1 MGLHRSG
8 LVLRDGFT
16 TVVPF
21 IAGVVLRPLLRFGMN
36 RQSTEPGSLNHSQTA
51 LTSFETAL
59 TLPNA
64 RRGKVRDIYTL
75 PEHMM
80 HIQADGLGGAGA
92 LVMVAS
98 DRISAFDVVLPTP
111 IPGKGRLLTSIATF
125 WLNWIEQEGICKTHL
140 ISTDHS
146 MIPDEVLTE
155 TTGRGHLE
163 GRTTIGRLC
172 KVIPVECVVRG
183 YLEGSGLKDYKET
196 GSVCGVKLP
205 EGLKQCDK
213 LPEPIFTPATKAEE
227 GHDENIAFEDAGE
240 HVKDMGGMEL
250 MNKLRDLSIEIYTR
264 ASAYALERG
273 IILADTKFEFGLP
286 IDGDG
291 NIIDHEPIL
300 IDEALTPDSS
310 RFWPAD
316 DYQPGRAQA
325 SFDKQF
331 VREYLQS
338 LVDSGK
344 WDKTDPGPVLPD
356 EVVQGT
362 LARYEQARSML
373 AD

>member
-1 MGLHRSG
+1 MK
-8 LVLRDGFT
+8 T
-16 TVVPF
+16 P
-21 IAGVVLRPLLRFGMN
+21 
-36 RQSTEPGSLNHSQTA
+36 STDSISPTGDQA
-51 LTSFETAL
+51 PLTSFETAL
-59 TLPNA
+59 TLPNP
-64 RRGKVRDIYTL
+64 RKGKVRDIYTI

-80 HIQADGLGGAGA
+80 QSGTEGLAGSGA
-92 LVMVAS
+92 LVMIAS
-98 DRISAFDVVLPTP
+98 DRISAFDVVLPTA
-111 IPGKGRLLTSIATF
+111 IPGKGRMLTSIATF
-125 WLNWIEQEGICKTHL
+125 WLKWIDKQGICKTHL
-140 ISTDHS
+140 ISTDDS
-146 MIPDEVLTE
+146 IIPDAALTE
-155 TTGRGHLE
+155 TTGRGHLK

-183 YLEGSGLKDYKET
+183 YLEGSGLKDYQAT

-205 EGLKQCDK
+205 EGLQQCDK
-213 LPEPIFTPATKAEE
+213 LPQPIFTPATKAEE
-227 GHDENIAFEDAGE
+227 GHDENIPFEEAGE
-240 HVKDMGGMEL
+240 HVKDLGGMDL
-250 MNKLRDLSIEIYTR
+250 MTKLRDLSIEIYTR
-264 ASAYALERG
+264 ASEYALERG

-286 IDGDG
+286 IDGEG
-291 NIIDHEPIL
+291 NIIDYEPIL
-300 IDEALTPDSS
+300 IDEALTPASS

-356 EVVQGT
+356 EVIQGT
-362 LARYEQARSML
+362 LARYEQARAML